1 LRKIPIRL
9 FFLLS
14 ACLLTL
20 SCGSSTPSS
29 THTTGLKNRAFITN
43 SVNAGT
49 ETSGVFIVDAQND
62 IRGNASPISAGNTP
76 GMMVVTPN
84 RAQTLVFSGSG
95 TQSSDNALSLINNAS
110 ESNAAHV
117 TLPGMTQSFVVSPDS
132 STAYVA
138 VPTAPVTGESP
149 GVVQVIAMSSGTVT
163 GQANVPSVQYLSI
176 GNTGNRLLGFIQGDN
191 ATADSVAVIT
201 PSNIGLQ
208 GAVVTVYVPGFD
220 HPVAAFFSSDDKTAY
235 VINCGPECGGT
246 QASLQL
252 LDLTTN
258 TAGAVVDVPAASV
271 ALIVNST
278 MYLAGT
284 PVPASPCTGETTQAT
299 TCGLLT
305 ILDLNS
311 MTVTNTSPIII
322 TDGYHTKMAMGA
334 NGQLYIGAN
343 TCTEIIPPVPPPPD
357 AETRGCLSI
366 YNTLTTAVGTVPAT
380 SVLIPPQNGDVT
392 GIQPIANRN
401 VVYVVQGASLG
412 VYSDSID
419 AFEYN
424 PNDPDNPG
432 RINGLVGQLVDV
444 VTVDF

>member
-1 LRKIPIRL
+1 
-9 FFLLS
+9 
-14 ACLLTL
+14 
-20 SCGSSTPSS
+20 
-29 THTTGLKNRAFITN
+29 
-43 SVNAGT
+43 
-49 ETSGVFIVDAQND
+49 
-62 IRGNASPISAGNTP
+62 
-76 GMMVVTPN
+76 
-84 RAQTLVFSGSG
+84 
-95 TQSSDNALSLINNAS
+95 
-110 ESNAAHV
+110 
-117 TLPGMTQSFVVSPDS
+117 
-132 STAYVA
+132 
-138 VPTAPVTGESP
+138 
-149 GVVQVIAMSSGTVT
+149 VVQVIAMSSGTVT